1 MQLNMYHIQRNTLI
15 QSEKWYH
22 KNHEFLLIMHRDWR
36 GSEVKAISLMN
47 KVCKR
52 LKNDSASTTS
62 ITKYH
67 SRMTGVKVYKYLKLR
82 RFFS

>member
-22 KNHEFLLIMHRDWR
+22 KNHEFLHIMHRDWR

-47 KVCKR
+47 KVCKTAQ
-52 LKNDSASTTS
+52 K
-62 ITKYH
+62 
-67 SRMTGVKVYKYLKLR
+67 
-82 RFFS
+82 

>member
-15 QSEKWYH
+15 
-22 KNHEFLLIMHRDWR
+22 EFLHIMHRDWR